1 MNTTPNTDTAPTPAD
16 RPFAKLHVAKTL
28 AGPLFHLVK
37 HDTRH
42 TLCGRFIDVPTPVVE
57 NYPGKHVTDFDCPRC
72 GKKLDQM
79 IEAREI

>member
-1 MNTTPNTDTAPTPAD
+1 MNTTQNNAAPAAPAD

-42 TLCGRFIDVPTPVVE
+42 TLCGRFIDSATTITE
-57 NYPGKHVTDFDCPRC
+57 NYPGKRTTEFDCHRC

-79 IEAREI
+79 IEAGEV